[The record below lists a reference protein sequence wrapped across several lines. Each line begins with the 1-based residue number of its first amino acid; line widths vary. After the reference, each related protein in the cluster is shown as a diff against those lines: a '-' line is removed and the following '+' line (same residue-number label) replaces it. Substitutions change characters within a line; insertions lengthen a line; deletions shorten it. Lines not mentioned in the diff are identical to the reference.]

1 MKKNKI
7 KYDEVTN
14 EQSFGAYGFIDI
26 VNGTTTLADDRFA
39 VLQAEADTTFSFENE
54 AENGTLSASNY
65 VLEKGTSRYGYF
77 KNIVVTS
84 GKLVGYYA
92 K

>member
-1 MKKNKI
+1 MKENRI
-7 KYDEVTN
+7 KYKEVHN

-39 VLQAEADTTFSFENE
+39 VIQAEEDTTFSFENE
-54 AENGTLSASNY
+54 VENGTTSGSNY
-65 VLEKGTSRYGYF
+65 VLLEGSSRYGYF
-77 KNIVVTS
+77 KNVVVTS
-84 GKLVGYYA
+84 GKLVAYYA